1 MDYTYWAQRLRELKH
16 NDQRKEEFIL
26 EGQGP
31 YRLSFVIRVMA
42 EEKEAAAE
50 VLDGLFA
57 DYQGK
62 LGEPVRWL
70 FREKGEVLVSK
81 YCSQLSEDQIMLAAL
96 SVGAEDV
103 EFGEGDVA
111 RIICAADKLEQIAEL
126 MEFEDVY
133 VYTHRICYQ
142 PLALFAIQKRSEI
155 EAVIALM
162 EALVENEAVLDVAS
176 DFSLDDIICKN
187 MGYDV
192 Y

>member
-16 NDQRKEEFIL
+16 NDQEKSEFIL
-26 EGQGP
+26 EGRGP
-31 YRLSFVIRVMA
+31 YRLSFVIRAMA
-42 EEKEAAAE
+42 EEKEIVTEELA
-50 VLDGLFA
+50 DLFA
-57 DYQGK
+57 VCQGR

-70 FREKGEVLVSK
+70 FVEKGEVLVSK
-81 YCSQLSEDQIMLAAL
+81 YRSQLSEDQIMLAAL

-111 RIICAADKLEQIAEL
+111 RIICAAGKLEQIAEL
-126 MEFEDVY
+126 LEFEDVY
-133 VYTHRICYQ
+133 VYTQRICYQ
-142 PLALFAIQKRSEI
+142 PQELFALQQREEI

-162 EALVENEAVLDVAS
+162 EALVENDAVLDVAA
-176 DFSLDDIICKN
+176 DFLLDDIICKN